1 MKYAVLSLLALS
13 GALHLQAQRNAPA
26 PAPAAPARVDSL
38 PPSAWSA
45 LRFRMIGPAVNS
57 GRIIDLAVNPRDK
70 SEWYVAAA
78 CGGVWKT
85 NNAGVTFT
93 PVFDNHN
100 VYSIGCV
107 TLDPSNPATVWVGS
121 GENNNQ
127 RSVGYGNGIYRS
139 DDGGKTFAHM
149 GLKKSEHIGMIAV
162 DPRNSNV
169 VYAAAYGPLWNEGG
183 ERGLYKSTDGGK
195 TWNLV
200 HKVSEHTG
208 CNEVH
213 LDPRNPDIVY
223 AAFHQRRRHEWTYIS
238 GGPESAVFRS
248 TDGGQT
254 WKKLGGGLPGGDLGR
269 IALAIAPSNP
279 DIMYAMVEATE
290 NAGVYR
296 SENRGASWTKV
307 NSFSTAG
314 NYYQEIFVDP
324 KHADRVFFMD
334 TYLKISHDGGK
345 TIVNAGEKSK
355 HVDNHVVWIDPDDT
369 RHVLVGCD
377 GGLYESWDRCATW
390 DFKQNLPLT
399 QFYRVSVDNAKPFYN
414 IYGGTQ
420 DNNTLGGPSRTLSAS
435 GIVNSDWFVTVGGD
449 GFKSQVDPND
459 PNIVYSQ
466 WQYGGLIRYDR
477 RSGEVTDIKPIEA
490 PGEPALRWNWDAPL
504 EISRHNPA
512 RLYFAANRVYRT
524 DDRGQSWKLISPD
537 LSRGIDRNK
546 LPVMGKVWSM
556 DAVAKNQSTSVYGNI
571 VSFAESPLDEN
582 MLFAGTD
589 DGLVHLTTDGG
600 QNWKKLSG
608 FTGVPDMAYVSCI
621 TASRYDVNVVYV
633 TFQHHRSGDFKPY
646 VYVSRDKGQTW
657 TSIRANLPE
666 EGMVWTLKEDHVQR
680 NLLFIGTEFGC
691 WFTIDGGKRWN
702 QLKNGLPPAAIKD
715 IAIQERENDLVL
727 ATFGRGFAVLDDY
740 SMLRNL
746 NQENLKKPAHI
757 YPLRDALMYV
767 PTYPLGDEGKANQ
780 GENFF
785 TAPNP
790 PIGAVFSY
798 HLRDDY
804 KTIKELRKEKETALI
819 KAGKPVYYPSAD
831 SIRMED
837 REEAPQLLF
846 VIRNQDRDMVRI
858 LQAPAK
864 KGNNRIT
871 WNFRMPNVNPVSLND
886 PRNSEDPVGPGTA
899 MVPPGRYTVEMY
911 VVQNGVITKLSD
923 TVGFNCVHLNHATFT
938 AKDKAAVYAYARKAT
953 EMQRAAMGG
962 WSYFSSIGE
971 KVKLLKKAATDNL
984 MDPSGAVTELHQ
996 IQQEMHQLDMEMMGD
1011 GSLSRREFEV
1021 APGLMNRVRKSV
1033 SSLYYISGEP
1043 TETWKSQYTAAST
1056 QLSAWLD
1063 AVRKLDE
1070 RVKAVEARMEA
1081 AKVPYTPGR
1090 MPNWKPE

>member
-1 MKYAVLSLLALS
+1 
-13 GALHLQAQRNAPA
+13 
-26 PAPAAPARVDSL
+26 
-38 PPSAWSA
+38 
-45 LRFRMIGPAVNS
+45 
-57 GRIIDLAVNPRDK
+57 
-70 SEWYVAAA
+70 
-78 CGGVWKT
+78 
-85 NNAGVTFT
+85 
-93 PVFDNHN
+93 
-100 VYSIGCV
+100 
-107 TLDPSNPATVWVGS
+107 
-121 GENNNQ
+121 
-127 RSVGYGNGIYRS
+127 
-139 DDGGKTFAHM
+139 
-149 GLKKSEHIGMIAV
+149 
-162 DPRNSNV
+162 
-169 VYAAAYGPLWNEGG
+169 
-183 ERGLYKSTDGGK
+183 
-195 TWNLV
+195 
-200 HKVSEHTG
+200 
-208 CNEVH
+208 
-213 LDPRNPDIVY
+213 
-223 AAFHQRRRHEWTYIS
+223 
-238 GGPESAVFRS
+238 
-248 TDGGQT
+248 
-254 WKKLGGGLPGGDLGR
+254 
-269 IALAIAPSNP
+269 
-279 DIMYAMVEATE
+279 
-290 NAGVYR
+290 
-296 SENRGASWTKV
+296 
-307 NSFSTAG
+307 
-314 NYYQEIFVDP
+314 
-324 KHADRVFFMD
+324 
-334 TYLKISHDGGK
+334 
-345 TIVNAGEKSK
+345 
-355 HVDNHVVWIDPDDT
+355 
-369 RHVLVGCD
+369 
-377 GGLYESWDRCATW
+377 
-390 DFKQNLPLT
+390 
-399 QFYRVSVDNAKPFYN
+399 
-414 IYGGTQ
+414 
-420 DNNTLGGPSRTLSAS
+420 
-435 GIVNSDWFVTVGGD
+435 
-449 GFKSQVDPND
+449 
-459 PNIVYSQ
+459 
-466 WQYGGLIRYDR
+466 
-477 RSGEVTDIKPIEA
+477 
-490 PGEPALRWNWDAPL
+490 
-504 EISRHNPA
+504 
-512 RLYFAANRVYRT
+512 
-524 DDRGQSWKLISPD
+524 
-537 LSRGIDRNK
+537 
-546 LPVMGKVWSM
+546 
-556 DAVAKNQSTSVYGNI
+556 
-571 VSFAESPLDEN
+571 
-582 MLFAGTD
+582 
-589 DGLVHLTTDGG
+589 
-600 QNWKKLSG
+600 
-608 FTGVPDMAYVSCI
+608 
-621 TASRYDVNVVYV
+621 
-633 TFQHHRSGDFKPY
+633 

-680 NLLFIGTEFGC
+680 NLLFVGTEFGC

-819 KAGKPVYYPSAD
+819 KAGKPVFYPSAD

-1070 RVKAVEARMEA
+1070 RVKAVEARMET